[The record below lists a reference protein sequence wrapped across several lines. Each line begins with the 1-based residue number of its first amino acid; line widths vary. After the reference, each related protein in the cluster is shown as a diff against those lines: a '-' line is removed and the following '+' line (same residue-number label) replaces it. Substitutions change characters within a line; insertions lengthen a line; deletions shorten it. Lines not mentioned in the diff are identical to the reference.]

1 MIGGE
6 KLKQVE
12 YKVELYFK
20 IMKEKVS
27 TIIIYVLIAL
37 ISFSVT
43 SMIILGYYTKK
54 EKEHNLALLSILPVP
69 RVLFT
74 FIFFGTCIG
83 CIIKIVSM
91 DNEIQEL
98 KENNEEI
105 VLHYEDALQNVN
117 IENENLKDS
126 INYYKGMYNE
136 CVLLCDSLCEE
147 IAVRDI
153 KLARIAEY
161 NRIAG
166 QNNNIKYLRG
176 WINRVLNN

>member
-12 YKVELYFK
+12 YKVKLYFK

-27 TIIIYVLIAL
+27 TIIIYILIAL
-37 ISFSVT
+37 ISFAIVSV
-43 SMIILGYYTKK
+43 IIIGHNTKK
-54 EKEHNLALLSILPVP
+54 EKEHNQDIILY
-69 RVLFT
+69 
-74 FIFFGTCIG
+74 
-83 CIIKIVSM
+83 
-91 DNEIQEL
+91 
-98 KENNEEI
+98 
-105 VLHYEDALQNVN
+105 YEDLLQNVN

-126 INYYKGMYNE
+126 VTYYKSMYNE
-136 CVLLCDSLCEE
+136 CILLCDSLCEE

>member
-27 TIIIYVLIAL
+27 TIIIYVLITL
-37 ISFSVT
+37 ISFSVI

-54 EKEHNLALLSILPVP
+54 EKEHNQD
-69 RVLFT
+69 
-74 FIFFGTCIG
+74 
-83 CIIKIVSM
+83 IVFYY
-91 DNEIQEL
+91 
-98 KENNEEI
+98 EN
-105 VLHYEDALQNVN
+105 LLQNVN

>member
-12 YKVELYFK
+12 YKVKLYFK

-43 SMIILGYYTKK
+43 SMIIFGYYTKK
-54 EKEHNLALLSILPVP
+54 EKEHNQDIILY
-69 RVLFT
+69 
-74 FIFFGTCIG
+74 
-83 CIIKIVSM
+83 
-91 DNEIQEL
+91 
-98 KENNEEI
+98 
-105 VLHYEDALQNVN
+105 YEDLLQNVN

-126 INYYKGMYNE
+126 VIYYKSMYNE

>member
-12 YKVELYFK
+12 YKVKLYFR
-20 IMKEKVS
+20 IMKDLILSILV
-27 TIIIYVLIAL
+27 IAL
-37 ISFSVT
+37 AAIIPYSILITKYSFDN
-43 SMIILGYYTKK
+43 TKK
-54 EKEHNLALLSILPVP
+54 EEEHN
-69 RVLFT
+69 
-74 FIFFGTCIG
+74 
-83 CIIKIVSM
+83 
-91 DNEIQEL
+91 QE
-98 KENNEEI
+98 
-105 VLHYEDALQNVN
+105 VVFYYEDLLQNVN

-126 INYYKGMYNE
+126 INYYKGMYDE

>member
-54 EKEHNLALLSILPVP
+54 EKEHNQDIILY
-69 RVLFT
+69 
-74 FIFFGTCIG
+74 
-83 CIIKIVSM
+83 
-91 DNEIQEL
+91 
-98 KENNEEI
+98 
-105 VLHYEDALQNVN
+105 YEDLLQNVN

>member
-54 EKEHNLALLSILPVP
+54 EKEHNQDIILY
-69 RVLFT
+69 
-74 FIFFGTCIG
+74 
-83 CIIKIVSM
+83 
-91 DNEIQEL
+91 
-98 KENNEEI
+98 
-105 VLHYEDALQNVN
+105 YEDLLQNVN

-126 INYYKGMYNE
+126 VIYYKSMYNE

>member
-27 TIIIYVLIAL
+27 TIIIYVLITL

-54 EKEHNLALLSILPVP
+54 EKEHNQD
-69 RVLFT
+69 
-74 FIFFGTCIG
+74 
-83 CIIKIVSM
+83 IVFYY
-91 DNEIQEL
+91 
-98 KENNEEI
+98 EN
-105 VLHYEDALQNVN
+105 LLQNVN

-126 INYYKGMYNE
+126 INYYKGMYDE

>member
-12 YKVELYFK
+12 YKVKLYFK

-27 TIIIYVLIAL
+27 AIIIYVLIAL
-37 ISFSVT
+37 MSFTVT
-43 SMIILGYYTKK
+43 SMIILGYNTKK
-54 EKEHNLALLSILPVP
+54 EKEHNQDIILY
-69 RVLFT
+69 
-74 FIFFGTCIG
+74 
-83 CIIKIVSM
+83 
-91 DNEIQEL
+91 
-98 KENNEEI
+98 
-105 VLHYEDALQNVN
+105 YEDLLQNVN

-126 INYYKGMYNE
+126 VTYYKGMYNE

>member
-27 TIIIYVLIAL
+27 TIIIYVLITL

-54 EKEHNLALLSILPVP
+54 EKEHSQDIILY
-69 RVLFT
+69 
-74 FIFFGTCIG
+74 
-83 CIIKIVSM
+83 
-91 DNEIQEL
+91 
-98 KENNEEI
+98 
-105 VLHYEDALQNVN
+105 YEDLLQNVN

-126 INYYKGMYNE
+126 INYYKGMYDE
-136 CVLLCDSLCEE
+136 CVILCDSLCEE

>member
-27 TIIIYVLIAL
+27 TIIMYVLITL
-37 ISFSVT
+37 ISLSIT

-54 EKEHNLALLSILPVP
+54 ENERNQDIILY
-69 RVLFT
+69 
-74 FIFFGTCIG
+74 
-83 CIIKIVSM
+83 
-91 DNEIQEL
+91 
-98 KENNEEI
+98 
-105 VLHYEDALQNVN
+105 YEDLLQNVN

-126 INYYKGMYNE
+126 INYYKGMYDE

-153 KLARIAEY
+153 KLARITEY

>member
-27 TIIIYVLIAL
+27 TIIIYVLITL

-54 EKEHNLALLSILPVP
+54 EKEHNQDIILY
-69 RVLFT
+69 
-74 FIFFGTCIG
+74 
-83 CIIKIVSM
+83 
-91 DNEIQEL
+91 
-98 KENNEEI
+98 
-105 VLHYEDALQNVN
+105 YEDLLQNVN

-126 INYYKGMYNE
+126 VIYYKGMYDE
-136 CVLLCDSLCEE
+136 CALLCDSLCEE

>member
-27 TIIIYVLIAL
+27 TIIIYVLITL
-37 ISFSVT
+37 ISFSIT
-43 SMIILGYYTKK
+43 SMIIFGYYTKK
-54 EKEHNLALLSILPVP
+54 EKEHNQDIILYY
-69 RVLFT
+69 
-74 FIFFGTCIG
+74 
-83 CIIKIVSM
+83 
-91 DNEIQEL
+91 
-98 KENNEEI
+98 EN
-105 VLHYEDALQNVN
+105 LLQNVN

>member
-12 YKVELYFK
+12 YKVKLYFK
-20 IMKEKVS
+20 IMKGEMLFTVVV
-27 TIIIYVLIAL
+27 VLIAL
-37 ISFSVT
+37 TFFSMVARC
-43 SMIILGYYTKK
+43 SIDYSVEK
-54 EKEHNLALLSILPVP
+54 EKEHN
-69 RVLFT
+69 
-74 FIFFGTCIG
+74 
-83 CIIKIVSM
+83 
-91 DNEIQEL
+91 Q
-98 KENNEEI
+98 EI
-105 VLHYEDALQNVN
+105 VLYYENSLQNVN

-126 INYYKGMYNE
+126 VAYYKGMYDE

>member
-12 YKVELYFK
+12 FKVKLYFK
-20 IMKEKVS
+20 IMKDKVS
-27 TIIIYVLIAL
+27 IIIISVLIAL
-37 ISFSVT
+37 ILFTVT
-43 SMIILGYYTKK
+43 LTGILGYNTKK
-54 EKEHNLALLSILPVP
+54 EKEYNQDIILY
-69 RVLFT
+69 
-74 FIFFGTCIG
+74 
-83 CIIKIVSM
+83 
-91 DNEIQEL
+91 
-98 KENNEEI
+98 
-105 VLHYEDALQNVN
+105 YEDLLQNVN

-126 INYYKGMYNE
+126 VTYYKGMYNE

>member
-12 YKVELYFK
+12 YKVKLYFK

-27 TIIIYVLIAL
+27 NIIIYVLIAL
-37 ISFSVT
+37 ISFTVT
-43 SMIILGYYTKK
+43 SMIILGYNTKK
-54 EKEHNLALLSILPVP
+54 EKERNQDIILY
-69 RVLFT
+69 
-74 FIFFGTCIG
+74 
-83 CIIKIVSM
+83 
-91 DNEIQEL
+91 
-98 KENNEEI
+98 
-105 VLHYEDALQNVN
+105 YEDLLQNVN

-126 INYYKGMYNE
+126 INYYKGMYDE

>member
-12 YKVELYFK
+12 YKVELYFR

-27 TIIIYVLIAL
+27 TIIMYVLIAL
-37 ISFSVT
+37 ISFSIT

-54 EKEHNLALLSILPVP
+54 EKEHNQDIILY
-69 RVLFT
+69 
-74 FIFFGTCIG
+74 
-83 CIIKIVSM
+83 
-91 DNEIQEL
+91 
-98 KENNEEI
+98 
-105 VLHYEDALQNVN
+105 YEDLLQNVN

>member
-1 MIGGE
+1 MREEI
-6 KLKQVE
+6 LFIV
-12 YKVELYFK
+12 V
-20 IMKEKVS
+20 V
-27 TIIIYVLIAL
+27 VLVAL
-37 ISFSVT
+37 IPISIISRCSIDYSVE
-43 SMIILGYYTKK
+43 K
-54 EKEHNLALLSILPVP
+54 EKEHN
-69 RVLFT
+69 
-74 FIFFGTCIG
+74 
-83 CIIKIVSM
+83 
-91 DNEIQEL
+91 Q
-98 KENNEEI
+98 EI
-105 VLHYEDALQNVN
+105 VLYYEDLLQNVN

-126 INYYKGMYNE
+126 IIYYKGIYDE

>member
-27 TIIIYVLIAL
+27 TIIIYVLITL

-54 EKEHNLALLSILPVP
+54 EKEHNQDIILY
-69 RVLFT
+69 
-74 FIFFGTCIG
+74 
-83 CIIKIVSM
+83 
-91 DNEIQEL
+91 
-98 KENNEEI
+98 
-105 VLHYEDALQNVN
+105 YEDLLQNVN

-147 IAVRDI
+147 IAIRDI

>member
-12 YKVELYFK
+12 YKVELYFN

-27 TIIIYVLIAL
+27 TIIIYVLITL
-37 ISFSVT
+37 ISFSIT

-54 EKEHNLALLSILPVP
+54 EKEHNQDIILY
-69 RVLFT
+69 
-74 FIFFGTCIG
+74 
-83 CIIKIVSM
+83 
-91 DNEIQEL
+91 
-98 KENNEEI
+98 
-105 VLHYEDALQNVN
+105 YEDLLQNVN

-126 INYYKGMYNE
+126 INYYKGMYDE

>member
-12 YKVELYFK
+12 YKVKLYFK

-37 ISFSVT
+37 ISFTVT
-43 SMIILGYYTKK
+43 SMIILGYNTKK
-54 EKEHNLALLSILPVP
+54 EKEHNQDIILY
-69 RVLFT
+69 
-74 FIFFGTCIG
+74 
-83 CIIKIVSM
+83 
-91 DNEIQEL
+91 
-98 KENNEEI
+98 
-105 VLHYEDALQNVN
+105 YEDLLQNVN

-126 INYYKGMYNE
+126 INYYKGMYDE

>member
-27 TIIIYVLIAL
+27 TIIIYVLITL

-54 EKEHNLALLSILPVP
+54 EKEHNQDIILYYEAL
-69 RVLFT
+69 
-74 FIFFGTCIG
+74 
-83 CIIKIVSM
+83 
-91 DNEIQEL
+91 
-98 KENNEEI
+98 
-105 VLHYEDALQNVN
+105 LQNVN

>member
-1 MIGGE
+1 
-6 KLKQVE
+6 
-12 YKVELYFK
+12 
-20 IMKEKVS
+20 MKEEMLFTVVV
-27 TIIIYVLIAL
+27 VLIAL
-37 ISFSVT
+37 TFF
-43 SMIILGYYTKK
+43 SMIARCSIDYSVKK
-54 EKEHNLALLSILPVP
+54 EEEHNQET
-69 RVLFT
+69 VLY
-74 FIFFGTCIG
+74 
-83 CIIKIVSM
+83 
-91 DNEIQEL
+91 
-98 KENNEEI
+98 
-105 VLHYEDALQNVN
+105 YEDLLQNVN

>member
-27 TIIIYVLIAL
+27 TIIIYVLITL

-54 EKEHNLALLSILPVP
+54 EKEHNQDIILYY
-69 RVLFT
+69 
-74 FIFFGTCIG
+74 
-83 CIIKIVSM
+83 
-91 DNEIQEL
+91 
-98 KENNEEI
+98 EN
-105 VLHYEDALQNVN
+105 LLQNVN

-136 CVLLCDSLCEE
+136 CVVLCDSLCEE

>member
-27 TIIIYVLIAL
+27 TIIIYVLITL

-54 EKEHNLALLSILPVP
+54 EKEYNQDIILYYENL
-69 RVLFT
+69 
-74 FIFFGTCIG
+74 
-83 CIIKIVSM
+83 
-91 DNEIQEL
+91 
-98 KENNEEI
+98 
-105 VLHYEDALQNVN
+105 LQNVN

>member
-37 ISFSVT
+37 ISFSIT

-54 EKEHNLALLSILPVP
+54 EKEHNQDIILYY
-69 RVLFT
+69 
-74 FIFFGTCIG
+74 
-83 CIIKIVSM
+83 
-91 DNEIQEL
+91 
-98 KENNEEI
+98 EN
-105 VLHYEDALQNVN
+105 LLQNVN

-126 INYYKGMYNE
+126 INYYKGMYDE

>member
-27 TIIIYVLIAL
+27 TIIMYVLIAL

-54 EKEHNLALLSILPVP
+54 EKEHNQDIILY
-69 RVLFT
+69 
-74 FIFFGTCIG
+74 
-83 CIIKIVSM
+83 
-91 DNEIQEL
+91 
-98 KENNEEI
+98 
-105 VLHYEDALQNVN
+105 YEDLLQNVN

-126 INYYKGMYNE
+126 VTYYKGMYNE

>member
-12 YKVELYFK
+12 YKVELYFN

-27 TIIIYVLIAL
+27 TIIIYVLITL
-37 ISFSVT
+37 ISFSIT

-54 EKEHNLALLSILPVP
+54 EKEHNQEI
-69 RVLFT
+69 
-74 FIFFGTCIG
+74 IFY
-83 CIIKIVSM
+83 
-91 DNEIQEL
+91 
-98 KENNEEI
+98 
-105 VLHYEDALQNVN
+105 YEDLLQNVN

-126 INYYKGMYNE
+126 INYYKGMYDE

>member
-6 KLKQVE
+6 KLKQAE
-12 YKVELYFK
+12 YKVKLYFK
-20 IMKEKVS
+20 IMKGEMLFTVVV
-27 TIIIYVLIAL
+27 VLIAL
-37 ISFSVT
+37 TFF
-43 SMIILGYYTKK
+43 SMIARCSIDYSVEK
-54 EKEHNLALLSILPVP
+54 EKEHN
-69 RVLFT
+69 
-74 FIFFGTCIG
+74 
-83 CIIKIVSM
+83 
-91 DNEIQEL
+91 Q
-98 KENNEEI
+98 EI
-105 VLHYEDALQNVN
+105 VLYYEDLLQNVN

-126 INYYKGMYNE
+126 VTYYKSMYNE

>member
-12 YKVELYFK
+12 YKVKLYFR
-20 IMKEKVS
+20 IMKDKVS
-27 TIIIYVLIAL
+27 IIIISVLITL
-37 ISFSVT
+37 ILFTVT
-43 SMIILGYYTKK
+43 LTGILGYNTKK
-54 EKEHNLALLSILPVP
+54 EKERNQDIILY
-69 RVLFT
+69 
-74 FIFFGTCIG
+74 
-83 CIIKIVSM
+83 
-91 DNEIQEL
+91 
-98 KENNEEI
+98 
-105 VLHYEDALQNVN
+105 YEDLLQNVN

-126 INYYKGMYNE
+126 VTYYKSMYNE

>member
-1 MIGGE
+1 MIGGQ

-37 ISFSVT
+37 ISFTVT

-54 EKEHNLALLSILPVP
+54 EKEHNQDI
-69 RVLFT
+69 
-74 FIFFGTCIG
+74 IFYY
-83 CIIKIVSM
+83 
-91 DNEIQEL
+91 
-98 KENNEEI
+98 EN
-105 VLHYEDALQNVN
+105 LLQNVN

>member
-27 TIIIYVLIAL
+27 TIIIYVLITL

-54 EKEHNLALLSILPVP
+54 EKEHNQDIILYY
-69 RVLFT
+69 
-74 FIFFGTCIG
+74 
-83 CIIKIVSM
+83 
-91 DNEIQEL
+91 
-98 KENNEEI
+98 EN
-105 VLHYEDALQNVN
+105 LLQNVN

-136 CVLLCDSLCEE
+136 CVLLCDSICEE
-147 IAVRDI
+147 IVVRDI
-153 KLARIAEY
+153 KLERIAEY

>member
-12 YKVELYFK
+12 YKVELYFR

-27 TIIIYVLIAL
+27 TIIIYVLITL

-54 EKEHNLALLSILPVP
+54 EKEHNQDIILY
-69 RVLFT
+69 
-74 FIFFGTCIG
+74 
-83 CIIKIVSM
+83 
-91 DNEIQEL
+91 
-98 KENNEEI
+98 
-105 VLHYEDALQNVN
+105 YEDLLQNVN

>member
-12 YKVELYFK
+12 YKVELYFR
-20 IMKEKVS
+20 IMNINKSVA
-27 TIIIYVLIAL
+27 VLI
-37 ISFSVT
+37 
-43 SMIILGYYTKK
+43 
-54 EKEHNLALLSILPVP
+54 
-69 RVLFT
+69 LFT

-83 CIIKIVSM
+83 CIIKIASM

-105 VLHYEDALQNVN
+105 VLHYENILQNVN

-126 INYYKGMYNE
+126 ATYYKGMYNE

>member
-12 YKVELYFK
+12 YKVELYFR

-27 TIIIYVLIAL
+27 TIIMYVLIAL

-54 EKEHNLALLSILPVP
+54 EKERNQDIILY
-69 RVLFT
+69 
-74 FIFFGTCIG
+74 
-83 CIIKIVSM
+83 
-91 DNEIQEL
+91 
-98 KENNEEI
+98 
-105 VLHYEDALQNVN
+105 YEDLLQNVN

>member
-27 TIIIYVLIAL
+27 TIIIYVLITL

-54 EKEHNLALLSILPVP
+54 EKEHNQD
-69 RVLFT
+69 
-74 FIFFGTCIG
+74 
-83 CIIKIVSM
+83 IVFYY
-91 DNEIQEL
+91 
-98 KENNEEI
+98 EN
-105 VLHYEDALQNVN
+105 LLQNVN